1 MKNNQKKFHISIVIV
16 FCIFA
21 ILAGKLVRHTVMRET
36 LVVPGIGWY
45 MVNKVNSNSYKFGLT
60 LHNSNADEAT
70 SSATA
75 NAGFIYEKLNFLH
88 LAKTY
93 YDYEIMISIIWNL
106 LIFAII
112 FNLKKNYNL
121 LEMLFIIVSVAVINI
136 FDFTIAKEPVQMLYF
151 IIMFLILKS
160 ETSDKYKFW
169 GCFCVYVACFITYR
183 NYYILMAAFMLYLST
198 LYKFIISKI
207 RKISFK
213 DIVFILTSMF
223 ICYFLLLNVIKM
235 IDLSSYNEL
244 LRVRLRTSSATSDMK
259 SIFMSSNLSIFT
271 LDYILMLIRMLIPV
285 ELVRLGPKYAVYT
298 LYQIIITY
306 IVLKNI
312 KNINNLG
319 KSRRIALY
327 IYLSFLMGSAAFEP
341 DFGSWIRHEA
351 VLFPVMMIICG
362 FNERG
367 KKNEK
372 INI

>member
-271 LDYILMLIRMLIPV
+271 LDYILMLIRMLIPI

-372 INI
+372 NNI